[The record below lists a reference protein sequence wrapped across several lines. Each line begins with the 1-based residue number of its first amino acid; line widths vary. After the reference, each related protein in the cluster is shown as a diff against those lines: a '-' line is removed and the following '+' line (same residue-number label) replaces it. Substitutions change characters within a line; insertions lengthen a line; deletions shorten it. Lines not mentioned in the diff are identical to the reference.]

1 MKKPLLKR
9 WIVACLLPVLGF
21 VACKEPKEIKLIEL
35 KPVQTLTALNDS
47 SYFKYVSGIT
57 VDDDFVYASDGYNGR
72 VIKMD
77 KDLNLV
83 SFIGFRGQGPGGFT
97 YVGPSVVQDD
107 TVYVVEN
114 GFKLNVFDK
123 KDHFVRSST
132 MMDHSLRGVCG
143 DNDGHLYLSS
153 RLDSLPIVK
162 YDRCMN
168 RLGVF
173 GEWVG
178 TAETKHA
185 TDLYHLCLFNN
196 QLLAVSEDT
205 PRLYLYDKDGTLR
218 LQKSLDEP
226 MFKSRLDFKEGEWL
240 KYPSNKKK
248 TYSLFTSI
256 ATYGNKVYL
265 LYIDHDPVEGVICK
279 KLVELTYEDND
290 FRVSNHY
297 ALAMNGWYTVINL
310 LDEDRLIAFNATA
323 SAFCVY
329 DL

>member
-1 MKKPLLKR
+1 M
-9 WIVACLLPVLGF
+9 LPVLGF
-21 VACKEPKEIKLIEL
+21 VACKESNEIKLIEL

-47 SYFKYVSGIT
+47 SYFRDVLAIT
-57 VDDDFVYASDGYNGR
+57 VDDEFVYASDAYNGR

-114 GFKLNVFDK
+114 GYKLNVFDK
-123 KDHFVRSST
+123 EDHFVRSSI
-132 MMDHSLRGVCG
+132 MNDHSLVGVCG
-143 DNDGHLYLSS
+143 DNEGCLYFSS

-168 RLGVF
+168 RLGAF

-185 TDLYHLCLFNN
+185 TDLYHLCFFNN
-196 QLLAVSEDT
+196 QLLVVSQDS
-205 PRLYLYDKDGTLR
+205 PRLYLYDTDGTVK
-218 LQKSLDEP
+218 LQKALDEP
-226 MFKSRLDFKEGEWL
+226 MFKSRLDFKESEWL
-240 KYPSNKKK
+240 KDPSNKKR
-248 TYSLFTSI
+248 TYTLFASI
-256 ATYGNKVYL
+256 AIYGNKVYL
-265 LYIDHDPVEGVICK
+265 LYIDHDPVEWVKCN

-290 FRVSNHY
+290 FKVSNHY
-297 ALAMNGWYTVINL
+297 ALAMNGWFTVINL
-310 LDEDRLIAFNATA
+310 LDEDRLIAFDAKA